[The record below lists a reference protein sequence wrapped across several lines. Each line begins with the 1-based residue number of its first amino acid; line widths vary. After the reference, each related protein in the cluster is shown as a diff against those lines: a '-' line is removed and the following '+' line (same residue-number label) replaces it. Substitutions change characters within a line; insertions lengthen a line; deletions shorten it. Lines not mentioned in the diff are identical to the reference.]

1 MDLENQSKVME
12 LTEKYGKENIM
23 VILGSAEAESA
34 GLTAET
40 VTKGDPTFAGPLGG
54 VQLELPVYHILELKE
69 NVDPNAYEEHVSM
82 MEMVLDVDKVIEEV
96 KAYRT

>member
-12 LTEKYGKENIM
+12 LAEKYGKDNIM

-69 NVDPNAYEEHVSM
+69 NVDPNAYEEHVGM
-82 MEMVLDVDKVIEEV
+82 MEMVLDVDKVIAEV